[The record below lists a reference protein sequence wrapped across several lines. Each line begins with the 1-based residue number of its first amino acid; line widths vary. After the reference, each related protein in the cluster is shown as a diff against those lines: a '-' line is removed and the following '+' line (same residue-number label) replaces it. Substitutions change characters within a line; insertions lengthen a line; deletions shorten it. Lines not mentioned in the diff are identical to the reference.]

1 MLIQILDVL
10 IGLSVV
16 YLVFST
22 AASAAVE
29 LVEVALRRRGA
40 LLRKGIQELL
50 AAALP
55 SSEAAPD
62 ATALAALV
70 ERFYNSPHIASLYSG
85 RLSQLPLLGWWVR
98 GGQLP
103 SYIPPERFA
112 AAVQWLAANPPATT
126 GSVVAPAN
134 DAFARL
140 TEIALSL
147 APDATADAKAQQEKI
162 AAYFTASAERYS
174 GWYRRH
180 VQLVLLISGGLM
192 AAALNLDSLRIA
204 QVLSDDPALRSQI
217 VEQALKDAAD
227 GELAAYQI
235 SCSEPTTP
243 APANAPPAGTG
254 PEPEGGAS
262 QAESERIS
270 TGDTDDPAAACE
282 KKLKDGI
289 ARRVAYASTLGLP
302 IGWDGDPLRSATRRA
317 NWLDWLQKLGG
328 LLITALA
335 ICMGAPFWFDLLN
348 QLANI
353 RTSVKPASEDQSTP
367 KSK

>member
-29 LVEVALRRRGA
+29 LVEVVLRRRGA
-40 LLRKGIQELL
+40 LLRKGVQELL
-50 AAALP
+50 AATLP
-55 SSEAAPD
+55 GNTD
-62 ATALAALV
+62 GKTLDTLV

-85 RLSQLPLLGWWVR
+85 RLSRLPLIGWWVR

-112 AAVQWLAANPPATT
+112 AAVQWLAANPPVATEAT
-126 GSVVAPAN
+126 AQPAGN
-134 DAFARL
+134 PFARL
-140 TEIALSL
+140 AEIALSL
-147 APDATADAKAQQEKI
+147 APDAAADAKAQQEKI

-180 VQLVLLISGGLM
+180 VQLVLLLSGGLM
-192 AAALNLDSLRIA
+192 AATLNLDSLRIA
-204 QVLSDDPALRSQI
+204 QVLSNDPALRGQI

-227 GELAAYQI
+227 GELAAYEI
-235 SCSEPTTP
+235 RCADTTTP
-243 APANAPPAGTG
+243 ETPPPAGTDPKPAG
-254 PEPEGGAS
+254 SAG
-262 QAESERIS
+262 QAESGQTS
-270 TGDTDDPAAACE
+270 SGDGGSSSDDPAAACE

-289 ARRVAYASTLGLP
+289 ARRIDYASTLGLP
-302 IGWDGDPLRSATRRA
+302 IGWDDDPLLSAPRHA
-317 NWLDWLQKLGG
+317 HWLDWLQKFGG

-353 RTSVKPASEDQSTP
+353 RTSVKPASEDKSTP

>member
-29 LVEVALRRRGA
+29 LVEVMLRRRGA

-50 AAALP
+50 ATALP
-55 SSEAAPD
+55 SDGAAPD
-62 ATALAALV
+62 AAAINTLV

-85 RLSQLPLLGWWVR
+85 RLSHLPLIGWWVR

-112 AAVQWLAANPPATT
+112 AAVQWLVANPLAATDAKA
-126 GSVVAPAN
+126 APVKN
-134 DAFARL
+134 PFASL
-140 TEIALSL
+140 AEIALSL
-147 APDATADAKAQQEKI
+147 APDATADPRAQQDRI
-162 AAYFTASAERYS
+162 AAYFTASAERCS

-180 VQLVLLISGGLM
+180 VQLVLLLSGGLM
-192 AAALNLDSLRIA
+192 AATLNLDSLRIA

-217 VEQALKDAAD
+217 VEQALKDADD
-227 GELAAYQI
+227 GELAAYEI
-235 SCSEPTTP
+235 RCTDPATKPVPTAEASP
-243 APANAPPAGTG
+243 AT
-254 PEPEGGAS
+254 EGGTATP
-262 QAESERIS
+262 AESEQPVA
-270 TGDTDDPAAACE
+270 GVADDPAAACE

-289 ARRVAYASTLGLP
+289 ARRVEYASTLGLP
-302 IGWDGDPLRSATRRA
+302 IGWDGDPLLSAPRHA
-317 NWLDWLQKLGG
+317 NWLDWLQKFGG

-353 RTSVKPASEDQSTP
+353 RTSIKPASED
-367 KSK
+367 KSKSK

>member
-29 LVEVALRRRGA
+29 LVEVMLRRRGA

-55 SSEAAPD
+55 SNGATLD
-62 ATALAALV
+62 AKTLNALV
-70 ERFYNSPHIASLYSG
+70 NSFYNSPHIASLYSG
-85 RLSQLPLLGWWVR
+85 RLSHLPLIGWWVR

-112 AAVQWLAANPPATT
+112 AAVQWLAANPPVAA
-126 GSVVAPAN
+126 GAAAAPASSP
-134 DAFARL
+134 FARL
-140 TEIALSL
+140 AEIALSL
-147 APDATADAKAQQEKI
+147 APDASADAKAQQEKI

-180 VQLVLLISGGLM
+180 VRLVLLISGGLM

-227 GELAAYQI
+227 GELVAYEI
-235 SCSEPTTP
+235 SCSDTTTP
-243 APANAPPAGTG
+243 EPATAPRAGTS
-254 PEPEGGAS
+254 PATEGATAT
-262 QAESERIS
+262 QAESEQPVA
-270 TGDTDDPAAACE
+270 GGADDPAAACE

-289 ARRVAYASTLGLP
+289 ARRVEYASTLGLP
-302 IGWDGDPLRSATRRA
+302 IGWDGDPLLSAPRHA
-317 NWLDWLQKLGG
+317 NWLDWLQKFGG

-353 RTSVKPASEDQSTP
+353 RTSIKPASED
-367 KSK
+367 KSKSK